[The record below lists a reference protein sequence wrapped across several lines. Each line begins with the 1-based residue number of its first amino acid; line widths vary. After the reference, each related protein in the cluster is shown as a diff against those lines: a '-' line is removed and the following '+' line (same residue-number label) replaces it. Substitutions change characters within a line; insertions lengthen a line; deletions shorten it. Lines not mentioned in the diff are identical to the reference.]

1 MPWLCFD
8 GEGADIAVALEIG
21 GIEGKDALDGIHA
34 HYGYEPGVINRDAL
48 DAMVLYDLFPNGV
61 NRWDVRQQN

>member
-1 MPWLCFD
+1 M
-8 GEGADIAVALEIG
+8 
-21 GIEGKDALDGIHA
+21 GIHA
-34 HYGYEPGVINRDAL
+34 HYGYEPGVINLDAL